1 MKVKVTVSEESKL
14 VMFDSLSRGEAFL
27 NDKGKVCIKV
37 AHDYHMK
44 FGWLNSETLTLDYLR
59 SSTMVEPIKIESIDI
74 KIVRGSHSGTNR

>member
-1 MKVKVTVSEESKL
+1 MKIQVKVNEEPKL

-59 SSTMVEPIKIESIDI
+59 SSTMVEPIKIESVDMVIS
-74 KIVRGSHSGTNR
+74 KV